1 MACFIS
7 WGAANVARKHVERDF
22 LEAML
27 RLIDAKMKAQRARLS
42 VIKAEVDLLKARKQ
56 ELEVG
61 RGA

>member
-1 MACFIS
+1 
-7 WGAANVARKHVERDF
+7 
-22 LEAML
+22 ML